1 MKRNGK
7 KTTSKQN
14 KKNKTVNKIKNQKP
28 KLRNDAIF
36 GKPMKN
42 PMNKVDAKIVS
53 SRKQCLNWS
62 FIQPLKKQF
71 RNRTEAIKEKRKTNL
86 VIRK

>member
-14 KKNKTVNKIKNQKP
+14 QKNKKVNKIKNQKP

-36 GKPMKN
+36 GKPIKY
-42 PMNKVDAKIVS
+42 PMNKVDVKIVS

-71 RNRTEAIKEKRKTNL
+71 RNRMEAIKKNVKQ
-86 VIRK
+86 I